1 MKNFL
6 ILLLLLLINTTFAQT
21 GAKIEFKDKDNTLD
35 FGKVK
40 VSDSGLRDISFTNT
54 GDAPLIVL
62 NVHSTCG
69 CLVIEKPK
77 SPILPGKTGII
88 SLKYD
93 MHAGPIRRSL
103 TIETNAVNADGGRI
117 LFKLR
122 GEVTE

>member
-1 MKNFL
+1 
-6 ILLLLLLINTTFAQT
+6 
-21 GAKIEFKDKDNTLD
+21 
-35 FGKVK
+35 
-40 VSDSGLRDISFTNT
+40 
-54 GDAPLIVL
+54 
-62 NVHSTCG
+62 
-69 CLVIEKPK
+69 VIEKPK